1 MPSATATSTPL
12 PKEEQMA
19 PTWRADEK
27 EREAGNIATTD
38 FLVGRNVIDKEYN
51 QFNGRNLYNSIDD
64 WTKRWNG
71 FVPPANPLLDRDQSR
86 MFLNF
91 TRNQVISYLAKVALQ
106 RVKAKIKAVEKKTG
120 LNDLRLS
127 QLLEDLNTFSLDAE
141 NGDARYLEA
150 AFEAC
155 VKGTVIVYEG
165 YRRETHMMK
174 SPMRFNAENG
184 ELEWK
189 EEERVIFDNAYQE
202 VVPLEDFFIANPYQ
216 PDVQKQPFVIWRKI
230 TTYDEAY
237 TEFGN
242 YKNWK
247 YVQKGGGPG
256 GSVAGTATTFYRN
269 RLFTDISENQCEIL
283 RYYNRKKNLFVLLVN
298 GITLYQGPIPR
309 KDGRYPFA
317 KGIFEPFDNFFFW
330 GAGFPNKI
338 MGEQDLMN
346 TFWNM
351 MSDKTFASLLPYG
364 LSSDLDDMIEDD
376 VLQPNK
382 IRKVGD
388 INKWKFDNLPGVTA
402 GEVNMLQ
409 QTMSFARENS
419 GDMSGAGNAST
430 PKGGKIT
437 ARQALLQQQES
448 MQRLGFSMNFLEDFE
463 RDRTILRL
471 GTILQFYSIPK
482 IKKITGE
489 TGEAVEQLLYRD
501 VRLNGV
507 MLEDGRQG
515 TRLIKL
521 TGTPKTPDERAQIA
535 DQLSVMEEVGEAK
548 GEPMEAVA
556 IDINTFQDFNLEV
569 QVVRRSSYE
578 RNQVLDQ
585 AARHEYANWRIA
597 ATQFGV
603 PVNAKELVK
612 WVDESYDIDSERFDA
627 PEAPPG
633 APGMPPGVPGAP
645 QQPGQPPQQ
654 SQPSPMP
661 QVKPQMPDTMGSE
674 I

>member
-1 MPSATATSTPL
+1 MAKATATSSPL
-12 PKEEQMA
+12 PVKDPTP
-19 PTWRADEK
+19 PTWRADDK
-27 EREAGNIATTD
+27 EREAGNIALQD
-38 FLVGRNVIDKEYN
+38 FLIGRNVTDKEYN
-51 QFNGRNLYNSIDD
+51 QFNGRNRDQCIDD

-71 FVPPANPLLDRDQSR
+71 YVPPANPLLDRDQSR

-106 RVKAKIKAVEKKTG
+106 RVKSKIKAVNRKSG
-120 LNDLRLS
+120 LADQRLS

-155 VKGTVIVYEG
+155 VKGTVVVYEG
-165 YRRETHMMK
+165 YRRQTQKIK
-174 SPMRFNAENG
+174 SPMRFNPENG

-189 EEERVIFDNAYQE
+189 EEEQVIFDNAYQE

-216 PDVQKQPFVIWRKI
+216 PDVQKQPFVLWRRI
-230 TTYDEAY
+230 TTYDEAF
-237 TEFGN
+237 TEFGH
-242 YKNWK
+242 YKNWE
-247 YVQKGGGPG
+247 YVQKGGGPAG

-269 RLFTDISENQCEIL
+269 KIFTDLSENQVEVL
-283 RYYNRKKNLFVLLVN
+283 RYYNRRKNLYVLTVN
-298 GITLYQGPIPR
+298 GVVLYQGPIPR

-317 KGIFEPFDNFFFW
+317 KGIFEPFDNSFFW
-330 GAGFPNKI
+330 GMGFPNKI

-351 MSDKTFASLLPYG
+351 MNDKTFASLLPMG

-382 IRKVGD
+382 IRKVAD
-388 INKWKFDNLPGVTA
+388 AEKWKFINLPGVNA
-402 GEVNMLQ
+402 GET
-409 QTMSFARENS
+409 TMMQMAINFARENS
-419 GDMSGAGNAST
+419 GDMSGAGNAAT

-463 RDRTILRL
+463 RDRTILRIN
-471 GTILQFYSIPK
+471 TILQYYSIPK
-482 IKKITGE
+482 IEKVTGE
-489 TGEAVEQLLYRD
+489 DGQQIENLLYRD
-501 VRLNGV
+501 VRLSGAT
-507 MLEDGRQG
+507 LEDGTQG
-515 TRLIKL
+515 TRVIKL
-521 TGTPKTPDERAQIA
+521 TGRTTNPDERAKMA
-535 DQLSVMEEVGEAK
+535 DQLSVMESLGEAK
-548 GEPMEAVA
+548 GEPLEAVA
-556 IDINTFQDFNLEV
+556 LDVTTLQNYELEV

-578 RNQVLDQ
+578 KNQVLDQ
-585 AARHEYANWRIA
+585 ARRHEYANWRIA

-627 PEAPPG
+627 PEAPP
-633 APGMPPGVPGAP
+633 AAPPGMTPGGPVNPNAP
-645 QQPGQPPQQ
+645 VQ
-654 SQPSPMP
+654 
-661 QVKPQMPDTMGSE
+661 PQMPKVNAQMPDSMGGE
-674 I
+674 L